1 VRQKV
6 KLKNIGGF
14 DTIDRFVAYKIE
26 EYRKQEKTLETL
38 FEFMF
43 SESDNVMAEITDGYR
58 IKKTTYGQFKADIL
72 GAAPSLALELSY
84 VPQGSMVG
92 LYLSNSMDWIRIF
105 WEIVVC
111 GYRPLLMNMSLS
123 DSVL

>member
-1 VRQKV
+1 MDIKYSQQLYVIANVRQKV
-6 KLKNIGGF
+6 KLKNICGF

-72 GAAPSLALELSY
+72 GAAPSLASELSD
-84 VPQGSMVG
+84 VPP
-92 LYLSNSMDWIRIF
+92 
-105 WEIVVC
+105 IVPVAPC
-111 GYRPLLMNMSLS
+111 RAMS
-123 DSVL
+123 